1 MLPTMKCPTAALAV
15 AAAVAVAATLGTT
28 HAALRLPRFFTDH
41 AVLQRDQP
49 LRIWGWSQPG
59 ESIRVSLGAQSATA
73 TTGADG
79 RWLATL
85 APQPLSPTALTL
97 TITSPTETISR
108 SDILLGDVW
117 LCSGQSN
124 MDWSLGACN
133 APEDIASAHFPAIR
147 HFRTEYHF
155 ATTPQDNV
163 RGHWQ
168 TCSPATAPGFSAVGF
183 HFARRIQSETGVPIG
198 LITNAVG
205 GTNIELWMSQETLL
219 NTPSLEPYARTMR
232 ESLAQYQL
240 ELDAALAPMQ
250 SWIDE
255 ARAAKA
261 SAAPIPLPPAF
272 PEFPFGEKAHRPR
285 CVTLHNGHVAPLI
298 PMSLRGVLW
307 YQGENNADASLYL
320 EKKSAMIS
328 AWRSWF
334 RNPEMPF
341 YFVQLAAWQ
350 KPNPDPAGG
359 EWGPI
364 RDVERQCL
372 QIPHTGMACTIDI
385 GDAEDIHPANK
396 ADVGERLALW
406 ALSRTYGK
414 PDLTVSGP
422 LFRQLTIEGDRARI
436 HFDHTDKGLM
446 TATKSGRLPAT
457 ETPGATLERFA
468 IAGNDRQWHWA
479 VATID
484 GDTVTVSSPHVPA
497 PVAVRYAFSSNPAGA
512 NLYNRAGLPASPF
525 RTDSW

>member
-1 MLPTMKCPTAALAV
+1 MLPGMKRPLSAAIAL
-15 AAAVAVAATLGTT
+15 AATLGTT
-28 HAALRLPRFFTDH
+28 HADLRLPSFFTDH

-49 LRIWGWSQPG
+49 LRIWGWSSQG
-59 ESIRVSLGAQSATA
+59 ETIRVSLGSETSTATA
-73 TTGADG
+73 GPDG
-79 RWLATL
+79 RWIATL
-85 APQPLSPTALTL
+85 APQPLSTKPLTL
-97 TITSPTETISR
+97 TISSPTETLSR
-108 SDILLGDVW
+108 TDILLGDVW

-124 MDWSLGACN
+124 MDWSLGACK
-133 APEDIASAHFPAIR
+133 APEDAASANFPTIR

-155 ATTPQDNV
+155 ASTPQHDV
-163 RGHWQ
+163 RGQWQ
-168 TCSPATAPGFSAVGF
+168 TCSPTTAHSFSAAGF
-183 HFARRIQSETGVPIG
+183 YFARRIQSATGVPIG

-232 ESLAQYQL
+232 DSLAQHQRDL
-240 ELDAALAPMQ
+240 AAALAPMQ
-250 SWIDE
+250 SWIDQ
-255 ARAAKA
+255 ARAAQ
-261 SAAPIPLPPAF
+261 SAATPIPLPPSF

-285 CVTLHNGHVAPLI
+285 CTTLHNGHVAPLI

-320 EKKSAMIS
+320 EKKTAMIT

-334 RNPEMPF
+334 QNPEMPF

-364 RDVERQCL
+364 RDAQRQCL
-372 QIPHTGMACTIDI
+372 QIPHTGMACAIDI

-406 ALSRTYGK
+406 ALARNYGK
-414 PDLTVSGP
+414 TDLTVSGP
-422 LFRQLTIEGDRARI
+422 LFRQLTIEGQTARI
-436 HFDHTDKGLM
+436 HFDHTDTGLI

-457 ETPGATLERFA
+457 ETKGARLERFA

-479 VATID
+479 DATID
-484 GDTVTVSSPHVPA
+484 GHTVTVSSPQVPA